1 MNTINELI
9 NVLKIIIGLGVT
21 TRVIFCLIKMMY
33 SEDAQATY
41 KRKMINAVIFGIIAE
56 LSLVI
61 KDVVMFYY

>member
-9 NVLKIIIGLGVT
+9 NVLKMLIGLGVT
-21 TRVIFCLIKMMY
+21 ARVIFCLIKMMY

-41 KRKMINAVIFGIIAE
+41 KRKMINAIIMGIIAE
-56 LSLVI
+56 VCLII